1 MRCDNSA
8 AFKKLGK
15 RPLNILSE
23 YEPGPLKER
32 EQGGALSNVECK
44 WKTN

>member
-8 AFKKLGK
+8 AIRKLRK
-15 RPLNILSE
+15 RPLNILSD
-23 YEPGPLKER
+23 YEPGHFKER

-44 WKTN
+44 GKTN